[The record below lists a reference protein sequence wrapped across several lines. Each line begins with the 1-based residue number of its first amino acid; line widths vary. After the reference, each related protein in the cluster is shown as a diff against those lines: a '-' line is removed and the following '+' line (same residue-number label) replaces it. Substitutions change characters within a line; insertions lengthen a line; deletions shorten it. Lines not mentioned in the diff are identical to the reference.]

1 MSQNL
6 NGELRGIREDL
17 TSCLKETFP
26 SKEFRATLIMAMV
39 GLHVIEAR
47 MRKTQNLNERR
58 QLINKFNKGK
68 GTIEKGIRALKKSAG
83 TRARASGEQ
92 SRRAVS

>member
-6 NGELRGIREDL
+6 NEELRGIREDL

-47 MRKTQNLNERR
+47 IRKTQNLNERR
-58 QLINKFNKGK
+58 QLINEFNKGK
-68 GTIEKGIRALKKSAG
+68 GTIEKGIHALKRTAG
-83 TRARASGEQ
+83 GRTRESDEQ